1 MTSAATFRPS
11 FSIPSG
17 TTFAAL
23 RFRAYRTYV
32 AGQSLANIGAW
43 MQSVAQDWLVLRLTG
58 SATAVGATM
67 ALQFLPVLFLGVH
80 GGLLADRCPRRP
92 LLLATQSANAL
103 LTGALAV
110 LTITGVIRAE
120 HIYLFAFLCGLVF
133 VVDAPTRQVF
143 VAQVVPPQYLQSAIS
158 LNGAVF
164 QTTRLVGPAVAGLLI
179 GTVGT
184 GWAFAAN
191 ALCYLGPTV
200 GLLRLRAGDLIPAL
214 PADRQPRPLRT
225 ALRHVRERPQVF
237 WTIFLVGVVGMF
249 GLNFPIVL
257 TAMAS
262 RTFSAGP
269 GMYGLFNVV
278 LAAGSVA
285 GALLAGSRS
294 VTRLRLIVLAGGLF
308 GVFQALDAA
317 APDLLGFLA
326 LLICMGAA
334 NLAFQ
339 AMANASVQLRVE
351 PEVRGRVMG
360 LYLLAFMGGTPIGA
374 PIIGALTNH
383 FGARAGM
390 LACGLIPIA
399 ACVVI
404 VLIKIGQLRAAE
416 PALRPPA
423 ELPGMDLDGG
433 VPVRGQHG
441 ARDVRVRGSEQGR
454 GPQPGGG
461 IVGQQRP
468 VRDQAVAVARR
479 VQIGAPSAGL
489 VDAPAVRQAEDQ
501 VAVAAAAAAGEVPHA
516 ASEGVA
522 PAA

>member
-1 MTSAATFRPS
+1 MTSAATVRHPIS
-11 FSIPSG
+11 TASDSPNSSDCSNSCDSSKPSG
-17 TTFAAL
+17 SAGAPNSAGPPKSSSGAFAAL

-43 MQSVAQDWLVLRLTG
+43 MQSVAQDWLVLRLTD
-58 SATAVGATM
+58 SATAVGITM
-67 ALQFLPVLFLGVH
+67 ALQFLPMLLFGVH
-80 GGLLADRCPRRP
+80 GGLLADRCPRRR

-103 LTGALAV
+103 LTGALAA
-110 LTITGVIRAE
+110 LTIAGAIRAE
-120 HIYLFAFLCGLVF
+120 HVYVFAFLCGLVF

-143 VAQVVPPQYLQSAIS
+143 VTEVVPSEYLQSAIS

-164 QTTRLVGPAVAGLLI
+164 QATRLVGPAVAGLLI

-200 GLLRLRAGDLIPAL
+200 GLLRLHASDLIPAAA
-214 PADRQPRPLRT
+214 PDREPRPLRT

-262 RTFSAGP
+262 RTFSAGA

-285 GALLAGSRS
+285 GALLAGGRPAG
-294 VTRLRLIVLAGGLF
+294 RLRLIVLLGGLF

-317 APDLLGFLA
+317 APDLLGFLG
-326 LLICMGAA
+326 LLLCMGAA

-339 AMANASVQLRVE
+339 AMANASVQLRVD
-351 PEVRGRVMG
+351 PQVRGRVMG

-374 PIIGALTNH
+374 PIIGGLTNH

-390 LACGLIPIA
+390 LACGLIPIV
-399 ACVVI
+399 ACIII
-404 VLIKIGQLRAAE
+404 VLIRGGRLRA
-416 PALRPPA
+416 R
-423 ELPGMDLDGG
+423 
-433 VPVRGQHG
+433 
-441 ARDVRVRGSEQGR
+441 
-454 GPQPGGG
+454 
-461 IVGQQRP
+461 
-468 VRDQAVAVARR
+468 AV
-479 VQIGAPSAGL
+479 I
-489 VDAPAVRQAEDQ
+489 
-501 VAVAAAAAAGEVPHA
+501 
-516 ASEGVA
+516 
-522 PAA
+522 